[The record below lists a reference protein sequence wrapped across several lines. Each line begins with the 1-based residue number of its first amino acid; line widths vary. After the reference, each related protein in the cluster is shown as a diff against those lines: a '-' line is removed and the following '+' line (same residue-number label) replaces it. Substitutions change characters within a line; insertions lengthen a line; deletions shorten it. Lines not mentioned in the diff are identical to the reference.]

1 MGRNLYHAVRT
12 EGGVPEF
19 DRLLDRERRR
29 LTESRTL
36 AAGKSS
42 ELAEWPAP
50 CFFAARA
57 VVAIIFA
64 VLVPILAIPDAIL
77 AAETSTLSGE
87 KSLPKEKNL
96 ADENSESACNSIK
109 TALHALAAAEHDE
122 AFALDLAAE
131 GGSSVIVEAR
141 LSGVLDRAQD
151 LRAVLR
157 HVRQSAVARD
167 PMVDQCTRMGFRA
180 LVTSEKLSSDVET
193 VLSRSPGSIAEA
205 PAPRAGRLAPAPH
218 REGGAPN

>member
-1 MGRNLYHAVRT
+1 V
-12 EGGVPEF
+12 
-19 DRLLDRERRR
+19 
-29 LTESRTL
+29 
-36 AAGKSS
+36 KSS
-42 ELAEWPAP
+42 EPAETPAP
-50 CFFAARA
+50 CFFGPGCA
-57 VVAIIFA
+57 IFA
-64 VLVPILAIPDAIL
+64 IVFAFLIPILAAPATIF
-77 AAETSTLSGE
+77 AAETSTLSNE
-87 KSLPKEKNL
+87 KSLSNEKNP
-96 ADENSESACNSIK
+96 ADESTESACNSIK
-109 TALHALAAAEHDE
+109 AALHALAAAEHDE
-122 AFALDLAAE
+122 ALALDLAAE

-205 PAPRAGRLAPAPH
+205 PAMRAGRIAPAP
-218 REGGAPN
+218 RRAGPAN